1 LWPGFADHGYGKIGN
16 WPISRNSVYVHRVA
30 YEDKVGPI
38 PEGLVVDHICRVRN
52 CVNPG
57 HLEAV
62 TQAENIRRMY
72 ADKDSCSNGHLYDEI
87 NTRISPKGWRE
98 CRTCDR
104 IKHQGRKSRAA

>member
-1 LWPGFADHGYGKIGN
+1 M
-16 WPISRNSVYVHRVA
+16 
-30 YEDKVGPI
+30 DKVGPI
-38 PEGLVVDHICRVRN
+38 PEGLVVDHTCRNRA
-52 CVNPG
+52 CVNWR

-72 ADKDSCSNGHLYDEI
+72 ADKNACPSGHLYDEV

-104 IKHQGRKSRAA
+104 IKHQKRRS